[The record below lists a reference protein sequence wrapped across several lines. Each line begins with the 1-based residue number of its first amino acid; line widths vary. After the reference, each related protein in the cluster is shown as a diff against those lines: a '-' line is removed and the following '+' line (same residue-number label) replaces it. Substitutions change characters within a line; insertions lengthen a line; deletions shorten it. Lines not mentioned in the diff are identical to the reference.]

1 MKINCVYYLLFLVA
15 FPGHGAEAVTLSRDP
30 VGINL
35 SSKDLRTLKFLAV
48 VVAEIDNDG
57 MPKVKKLLP
66 VIGEG
71 KFSSIDIEQNA
82 SFRIEQMETFY
93 EKRKLTM
100 LIYVAELRGKD
111 AWDSNEARVL
121 PAETLQTLLLKKAG
135 NEEIKSDE
143 KGALER
149 YLARE
154 KFRSALKA
162 RGWNVSIEQSI
173 LDQYYDTNTT
183 DLEKICLL
191 DMITKYISRIS
202 DFKIIQTILDTA
214 KLDDAVNMRIAYI
227 MLLLA
232 IIKDEKY
239 SKNIDDAFL
248 KIIKE
253 HCSWWN
259 DKSFKSA
266 SFGDRAIFF
275 SRSYM
280 LLHDV
285 SQKYKAFYKQ

>member
-82 SFRIEQMETFY
+82 SFRIEQMETFH
-93 EKRKLTM
+93 
-100 LIYVAELRGKD
+100 
-111 AWDSNEARVL
+111 
-121 PAETLQTLLLKKAG
+121 ETLQTLLLKKAG